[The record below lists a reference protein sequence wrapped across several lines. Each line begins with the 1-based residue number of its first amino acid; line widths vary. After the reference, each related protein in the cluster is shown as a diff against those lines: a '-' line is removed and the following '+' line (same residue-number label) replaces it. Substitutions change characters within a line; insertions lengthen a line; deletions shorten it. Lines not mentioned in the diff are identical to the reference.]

1 MIMQHGDFVEV
12 DYVGRVKITGDVFDL
27 TSEEVAKKEKIHD
40 PKAPYGPA
48 LIIVGSQMTI
58 NGVMKELEQMNIGEE
73 RTFDVLPQEAFGLRD
88 AKLIKILPASK
99 FIENKINPVPG
110 EYFDIDGMQAKIQ
123 SVSGGRVRVDFNNPL
138 AGKALTYDL
147 KVIRKIEED
156 KEKIEKLL
164 KYYRVD
170 YTHVIIKGKE
180 AEIKT
185 KKPVSQMLIK
195 FIGDIVTKWIKAVDK
210 VEYVSEEDK
219 KAEEK
224 SESQNAKKE

>member
-1 MIMQHGDFVEV
+1 MQHGDFVEV
-12 DYVGRVKITGDVFDL
+12 DYVGRVKITGDIFDL
-27 TSEEVAKKEKIHD
+27 TNEEVAKKEKIHD

-48 LIIVGSQMTI
+48 LIIVGSQMTVH
-58 NGVMKELEQMNIGEE
+58 GVMKELEQMNIGEE
-73 RTFDVLPQEAFGLRD
+73 RTFDVLPQEAFGQRD
-88 AKLIKILPASK
+88 VRLIKILPTSK

-110 EYFDIDGMQAKIQ
+110 EYFDIDGTQAKIQ

-147 KVIRKIEED
+147 KVVRKIEDD

-170 YTHVIIKGKE
+170 YTHVVIKGKE

-185 KKPVSQMLIK
+185 KKPVNQMLRK
-195 FIGDIVTKWIKAVDK
+195 FIGDIVTKWIKAVEK

-219 KAEEK
+219 KTEEK
-224 SESQNAKKE
+224 SESQDAKKE

>member
-1 MIMQHGDFVEV
+1 MQHGDFVEV
-12 DYVGRVKITGDVFDL
+12 DYVGRVKITGDIFDL
-27 TSEEVAKKEKIHD
+27 TNEEVAKKEKIHD

-58 NGVMKELEQMNIGEE
+58 HGVMKELEKMNVGEE
-73 RTFDVLPQEAFGLRD
+73 RTFDVLPQEAFGMRD
-88 AKLIKILPASK
+88 VRLIKILPASK

-123 SVSGGRVRVDFNNPL
+123 SVSGGRVRVDFNNPM

-147 KVIRKIEED
+147 KVIRKIEDD
-156 KEKIEKLL
+156 KEKIEKVL

-170 YTHVIIKGKE
+170 YTHVILRGKE
-180 AEIKT
+180 LEIKT
-185 KKPVSQMLIK
+185 KKPVNQMLRK
-195 FIGDIVTKWIKAVDK
+195 FIGDIVTKWIKVGEK
-210 VEYVSEEDK
+210 IEYVSEEDK
-219 KAEEK
+219 KTEEK

>member
-1 MIMQHGDFVEV
+1 MQHGDFVEV

>member
-48 LIIVGSQMTI
+48 LIIIGSQMTI

>member
-1 MIMQHGDFVEV
+1 
-12 DYVGRVKITGDVFDL
+12 
-27 TSEEVAKKEKIHD
+27 
-40 PKAPYGPA
+40 
-48 LIIVGSQMTI
+48 
-58 NGVMKELEQMNIGEE
+58 
-73 RTFDVLPQEAFGLRD
+73 
-88 AKLIKILPASK
+88 
-99 FIENKINPVPG
+99 VPG

-170 YTHVIIKGKE
+170 YTHVILNGKE
-180 AEIKT
+180 LEIKT
-185 KKPVSQMLIK
+185 KKPVSQTLRK
-195 FIGDIVTKWIKAVDK
+195 FINDIITKWIKVGEK
-210 VEYVSEEDK
+210 IEYVSEEDK

-224 SESQNAKKE
+224 SESAEVKKD

>member
-224 SESQNAKKE
+224 SESQNAKKG